1 MIRLVKRK
9 NLDVEKYNTCI
20 ANSIQSRIYAY
31 SWYLDI
37 AAENW
42 DVLIQNDYEA
52 VMPLPWKSKF
62 GFKYVYTPFWLLELG
77 IFSKKN
83 MVHVT
88 SFLNLLKKH
97 FKYVNLRLNTD
108 NYEDFSKSNYPE
120 KQMQKLLLNVDF
132 STLQNKSRKDRRK
145 DLQKAKKYNLKEKWV
160 TNYDSLIHLF
170 KHNVGKRTPY
180 IKNSDYKTLE
190 KLIQYCLDHNRGEVQ
205 NVYDLDNNLVA
216 AAFFLKNKETVT
228 ILVSS
233 TDFRNRNNG
242 ANTFLIDRA
251 IYKYCSDFKYFHFG
265 GSSIKSIAKYF
276 KSFGAETYSYNQ
288 LEINN
293 LPWFVKLFKS

>member
-1 MIRLVKRK
+1 MIRLVKRE

-20 ANSIQSRIYAY
+20 ANSLQSRIYAY

-37 AAENW
+37 VAENW
-42 DVLIQNDYEA
+42 DVLILNDFEA
-52 VMPLPWKSKF
+52 VMPLPWKSKL

-77 IFSKKN
+77 VFSENKLDDI
-83 MVHVT
+83 T
-88 SFLNLLKKH
+88 SFTNALKEH
-97 FKYVNLRLNTD
+97 FKYVNLRLNT
-108 NYEDFSKSNYPE
+108 SNYKE
-120 KQMQKLLLNVDF
+120 SSINNFSNKQMQKLLLNDDF
-132 STLQNKSRKDRRK
+132 STIQNNYRKDRRK
-145 DLQKAKKYNLKEKWV
+145 DLQKAQKYSLKENWV
-160 TNYDSLIHLF
+160 TNYEPLIRLF
-170 KHNVGKRTPY
+170 KSNVGKRTPY
-180 IKNSDYKTLE
+180 IKDSDYKTLE
-190 KLIQYCLDHNRGEVQ
+190 KLIQYCLNHNKGEIQ
-205 NVYDLDNNLVA
+205 NVYDIDNNLVA
-216 AAFFLKNKETVT
+216 SAFFIKNIETAT

-233 TDFRNRNNG
+233 TDFKNRNNG

-276 KSFGAETYSYNQ
+276 KSFGAETYCYNQ